1 MTVLKTIPSYSDA
14 DMLTGC
20 CPKFYPERWDR
31 KFFDFSDLSF
41 VKAFSKSFM
50 HMPLNLGKV
59 MTVVQA
65 KIDQDDAQPDHQ
77 YLILSK
83 DLSAFSSVHYFMV
96 NNQMT
101 KMPLEKVKGT
111 FCARVFEGNFNEI
124 PSWMKEIETDWSTKG
139 KAIKEQ
145 FVFYTTCPKC
155 AKTYGHNYIV
165 IFTR

>member
-1 MTVLKTIPSYSDA
+1 MSVLKSIPSYSDA
-14 DMLTGC
+14 DNVTGC

-31 KFFDFSDLSF
+31 KFFDFSDMKF
-41 VKAFSKSFM
+41 VKAVSKSFM
-50 HMPLNLGKV
+50 HMPIDLGKV
-59 MTVVQA
+59 MTKVQTA
-65 KIDQDDAQPDHQ
+65 IDDSEAQAQNQ

-83 DLSAFSSVHYFMV
+83 DLSAFKSVHYFMV
-96 NNQMT
+96 EKDVKGFN
-101 KMPLEKVKGT
+101 LEKVKGT

-124 PSWMKEIETDWSTKG
+124 PNWFKEIEAEWTSKG
-139 KAIKEQ
+139 KTIQEQ

>member
-1 MTVLKTIPSYSDA
+1 MSVLKTIPSYSDA
-14 DMLTGC
+14 DMVTGC

-31 KFFDFSDLSF
+31 KNFDFSDLSF

-50 HMPLNLGKV
+50 HMPIDLGKV
-59 MTVVQA
+59 MTSVQT
-65 KIDQDDAQPDHQ
+65 KIDTEHAQPDHQ

-96 NNQMT
+96 DNHMT
-101 KMPLEKVKGT
+101 SMPLEKVKGI
-111 FCARVFEGNFNEI
+111 FNARVFEGNFNEI
-124 PSWMKEIETDWSTKG
+124 PKWFKEISEDYQIKG
-139 KAIKEQ
+139 KSIQEQ